1 MQTNTNKLLAGA
13 MVAGMIFTGTA
24 QAATIIGS
32 GTVAGSGALTT
43 DVTWNDS
50 FPGTATGTING
61 LVIKGRVLPVLNMA
75 ISGSGEIN
83 FGNLT
88 SAAYSSGS
96 VNIEVGTNATNG
108 ASVTAKSSNGGMKN
122 ASNPT
127 YMLNNL
133 TTDEVADSYR
143 FTSAL
148 DAAEDSSYG
157 GFTQGASLTT
167 EVADNTTSHVLYTSN
182 KPQKLDNV
190 DDFTFTVSAKPDIE
204 TPAGDYSDVVVVT
217 VTGNF

>member
-1 MQTNTNKLLAGA
+1 M
-13 MVAGMIFTGTA
+13 MITGSA

-43 DVTWNDS
+43 DITWNDA
-50 FPGTATGTING
+50 FPGTATGTVNG
-61 LVIKGRVLPVLNMA
+61 LLVKGRVLPVLNMA

-88 SAAYSSGS
+88 SATYSSGS
-96 VNIEVGTNATNG
+96 VDIEVGTNATNG
-108 ASVTAKSSNGGMKN
+108 ASVTAKSTNGGMKN

-127 YMLNNL
+127 YMLNSL

-143 FTSAL
+143 FTSAIN
-148 DAAEDSSYG
+148 ATEDSSYA
-157 GFTQGASLTT
+157 GFTEGASLAT
-167 EVADNTTSHVLYTSN
+167 EVSDNTTSHTLYTSN
-182 KPQKLDNV
+182 KPQKLNNV
-190 DDFTFTVSAKPDIE
+190 DDFTFTISAKPDIE
-204 TPAGDYSDVVVVT
+204 TPAGDYTDVVVVT